1 MARGSAPLDGS
12 VLPPSRIVSERQ
24 AGLLRRFMPESA
36 TGREIVSLGEG
47 CPAPRYPGRSVFFL
61 PFAMAGLVPPF
72 SSFFVDVLE
81 FYDLQM
87 AHLTPN
93 AVMTLAIF
101 AHLCE
106 MFIGVR
112 PSLRL
117 FRWFF
122 TVQPVSPPSVVG
134 GCYFQPRGPVL
145 NRYIPCVLRKK
156 WDDWKSDWFYTP
168 LADESRLRLPSQPP
182 AQASNWRAPVDLG
195 DGYDAVLDRLA
206 GLRSQGLTGAMVF
219 GDYLRR
225 RIAPLQRRA
234 RGAWEY
240 TGSEDCMRTH
250 QGVRWDWAPKDF
262 KIVVQRVLNLSSVEA
277 SLVPQGV
284 LPLCSD
290 PDRASILTIM
300 QAVGAS
306 EERAPRGHDGAVGS
320 RRGERSTPRGGR
332 ASGPRDGGPGSGHP
346 ADARGKRKQE
356 GTPPSSP
363 PRGGGAARASS
374 RRPEGA
380 TPTSQPEGER
390 KKKRPRKMRGT
401 EPSRGN
407 LISPPRWSFNRP
419 PRSEIPSRPSRHSKS
434 GQSESED
441 PASTEARR
449 RESDR
454 REAADRL
461 REAEE
466 AAREAAL
473 ARQTEEAVWEEAGL
487 RQAEAT
493 TSSEATRETDRQEAA
508 DRLRE
513 AEEAVQV
520 AVQARL
526 AEEAAREEV
535 RLHQAEAATTSE
547 AACDEAAGASLGPN
561 SSGDAQD
568 KLGPGDIP
576 ESGTS
581 IGGPSR
587 AASSPRRLFPTP
599 SAAPLSAEPLL
610 RALAV
615 ANTTVLDGLS
625 AQVEA
630 LQAERAELDAAW
642 VRVEEGR
649 RSVEAM
655 VEVGRKAHR
664 RHVSEL
670 EARRKV
676 LEEIAKEV
684 EEERG
689 AALIATTVM
698 NEAQD
703 SLRLQYGSWEAELE
717 KKLDAAQGVL
727 DAAAARE
734 RRAAETEVASRRRDE
749 ALEARAMAL
758 EKRACA
764 VERDLADREAAVAIR
779 EVTLAVHEA
788 ACAEEESALRLRE
801 DALTERERALEEAE
815 AAAQRLADSLSLREA
830 SQEEQARRNLE
841 DARAE
846 RTALNQRAAELE
858 AREKELD
865 ARARIGGAA
874 AGESDL
880 TARLATAEHT
890 IADLQGALDSS
901 AGEVEALR
909 LAGEVGPGM
918 LRDAVSRLDR
928 AGRQVGLW
936 GGQTAKYA
944 ATQGGLA
951 QRLSEIAGTLQRL
964 PEELERTIKSSS
976 RDLARGAVELVLAS
990 YQARDPD
997 FSPWTAL
1004 DEFPPG
1010 TEDGARAQVR
1020 DAADHIVHSFEGS
1033 APRLAFALNSDGE
1046 DDTAEWA
1053 IVATRPA
1060 IRDVCAAV
1068 LLCLGLNKGSCPG
1081 PSPQMARVGASAWR
1095 DPHVETGQ
1103 AGSVVTEGYG

>member
-24 AGLLRRFMPESA
+24 AGLPRRFMPESA

-72 SSFFVDVLE
+72 SSFFMDVLE

-168 LADESRLRLPSQPP
+168 LADEARLRLPSQPP

-250 QGVRWDWAPKDF
+250 RGVKWDWVPEDF
-262 KIVVQRVLNLSSVEA
+262 KVMIQRVLNLSSAEA
-277 SLVPQGV
+277 SLIPQGV

-290 PDRASILTIM
+290 PDRANILSIIM
-300 QAVGAS
+300 AAGPQRNELLRAMTVRAGATR
-306 EERAPRGHDGAVGS
+306 EINLPQEGVVLP
-320 RRGERSTPRGGR
+320 
-332 ASGPRDGGPGSGHP
+332 GPVMG
-346 ADARGKRKQE
+346 ARGAAALPTPEGRGSKRVL
-356 GTPPSSP
+356 PPHLL
-363 PRGGGAARASS
+363 
-374 RRPEGA
+374 PEGA
-380 TPTSQPEGER
+380 GRRVSAAGARRGPRRRRSPRGSGRRNGSARWGGQNHPGETSFPLQGGRLTDPLAGSSHAHC
-390 KKKRPRKMRGT
+390 GCIHSSNT
-401 EPSRGN
+401 SFH
-407 LISPPRWSFNRP
+407 SPILFVFWLFFCF
-419 PRSEIPSRPSRHSKS
+419 SEIPSRPSCQFKS
-434 GQSESED
+434 GQSEAEN
-441 PASTEARR
+441 AATTEARR

-466 AAREAAL
+466 AA
-473 ARQTEEAVWEEAGL
+473 
-487 RQAEAT
+487 
-493 TSSEATRETDRQEAA
+493 
-508 DRLRE
+508 
-513 AEEAVQV
+513 QV
-520 AVQARL
+520 AVRTRQ
-526 AEEAAREEV
+526 AEEAAREEA
-535 RLHQAEAATTSE
+535 RLRQAEAATTSE
-547 AACDEAAGASLGPN
+547 AARDEAAGASLGPTP
-561 SSGDAQD
+561 SGDAQD
-568 KLGPGDIP
+568 KPGPGDIP

-587 AASSPRRLFPTP
+587 ATSSPRRLSPTP

-610 RALAV
+610 QALAV

-625 AQVEA
+625 AQMEA
-630 LQAERAELDAAW
+630 LQAERVELDAAW
-642 VRVEEGR
+642 ARVEEGR

-670 EARRKV
+670 EARRKM
-676 LEEIAKEV
+676 LGEIAREV

-703 SLRLQYGSWEAELE
+703 DLRLQYGSWEAELG
-717 KKLDAAQGVL
+717 KKLDAARGVL

-734 RRAAETEVASRRRDE
+734 RRAAETE
-749 ALEARAMAL
+749 
-758 EKRACA
+758 RACV

-801 DALTERERALEEAE
+801 DTLTERERALEEAE
-815 AAAQRLADSLSLREA
+815 AAAQRLAESASLREA
-830 SQEEQARRNLE
+830 AQEEQARRNLE
-841 DARAE
+841 SARAE
-846 RTALNQRAAELE
+846 RAALNQRAAELE
-858 AREKELD
+858 AQARKLD
-865 ARARIGGAA
+865 ARARSGGAA
-874 AGESDL
+874 TGDSDL
-880 TARLATAEHT
+880 AARLAAAEHT

-901 AGEVEALR
+901 TGEVEALR
-909 LAGEVGPGM
+909 LAGEIGPSM

-928 AGRQVGLW
+928 AGRQASLW
-936 GGQTAKYA
+936 GGRTVKYA
-944 ATQGGLA
+944 ANQGGLA
-951 QRLSEIAGTLQRL
+951 QRLSEMAGTLQRL
-964 PEELERTIKSSS
+964 PEELEGTIKSSS

-1033 APRLAFALNSDGE
+1033 APRLAFALNSDEEG
-1046 DDTAEWA
+1046 DDGGVGDSGDEAGD
-1053 IVATRPA
+1053 P
-1060 IRDVCAAV
+1060 
-1068 LLCLGLNKGSCPG
+1068 
-1081 PSPQMARVGASAWR
+1081 GAS
-1095 DPHVETGQ
+1095 E
-1103 AGSVVTEGYG
+1103 

>member
-24 AGLLRRFMPESA
+24 AELPRRFMPESA

-72 SSFFVDVLE
+72 SSFFMDVLE

-145 NRYIPCVLRKK
+145 NHYIPCVLRKK

-168 LADESRLRLPSQPP
+168 LADEARLRLPSQPP

-250 QGVRWDWAPKDF
+250 QGVRWDWAPEDF

-277 SLVPQGV
+277 SLISQGV

-300 QAVGAS
+300 QAVRAS
-306 EERAPRGHDGAVGS
+306 EERAPRGHDGAGGS
-320 RRGERSTPRGGR
+320 RRGERSTPGGGR
-332 ASGPRDGGPGSGHP
+332 ASGPRDGGPGSGRP

-356 GTPPSSP
+356 GTPPPSP

-380 TPTSQPEGER
+380 TPTSQPEGSGR
-390 KKKRPRKMRGT
+390 RNGPA
-401 EPSRGN
+401 
-407 LISPPRWSFNRP
+407 RWG
-419 PRSEIPSRPSRHSKS
+419 
-434 GQSESED
+434 GQNHPGETLFPLQGGRLTD
-441 PASTEARR
+441 PLAAE
-449 RESDR
+449 
-454 REAADRL
+454 EAAQVAVRA
-461 REAEE
+461 RQAEE
-466 AAREAAL
+466 AAREE
-473 ARQTEEAVWEEAGL
+473 ARL

-513 AEEAVQV
+513 AEEAAQV
-520 AVQARL
+520 AVRARQ
-526 AEEAAREEV
+526 AEEAAREEA
-535 RLHQAEAATTSE
+535 RLRQAEATTSSEATRETDRQEAADCLREAEEAAQVAVRARQAEEAAREEARLRQAEATTTSE
-547 AACDEAAGASLGPN
+547 AARDEAAGASLGPTH
-561 SSGDAQD
+561 SCDAQD
-568 KLGPGDIP
+568 KPGPGDIP

-587 AASSPRRLFPTP
+587 AASSSRRLFPTP
-599 SAAPLSAEPLL
+599 SVAPLSAEPLL
-610 RALAV
+610 QALAV

-625 AQVEA
+625 AQMEA
-630 LQAERAELDAAW
+630 LQAERVELDAAW
-642 VRVEEGR
+642 ARVKEGR

-676 LEEIAKEV
+676 LGEIAKEV

-703 SLRLQYGSWEAELE
+703 TLRLQYGSWEAELG
-717 KKLDAAQGVL
+717 KKLDAARGVL
-727 DAAAARE
+727 DAATARE
-734 RRAAETEVASRRRDE
+734 RRAAETEAASRRREE

-758 EKRACA
+758 EERAGV
-764 VERDLADREAAVAIR
+764 VERDLVDREAAVAIR
-779 EVTLAVHEA
+779 EATLAAHEA

-830 SQEEQARRNLE
+830 VREEQARRNLE
-841 DARAE
+841 GARAE
-846 RTALNQRAAELE
+846 RAALNQRAAELE

-865 ARARIGGAA
+865 ARARSGGAA

-880 TARLATAEHT
+880 TARLAAAEHT

-918 LRDAVSRLDR
+918 LRDAVSRLVR
-928 AGRQVGLW
+928 AGRQAGLW
-936 GGQTAKYA
+936 GGRTVKYA
-944 ATQGGLA
+944 ANQGGLA
-951 QRLSEIAGTLQRL
+951 QRFSEMAGTLQRL
-964 PEELERTIKSSS
+964 PEELEGTIKSSS

-1033 APRLAFALNSDGE
+1033 APRLAFALNSDEEG
-1046 DDTAEWA
+1046 DDGGVGDSGDEAGD
-1053 IVATRPA
+1053 P
-1060 IRDVCAAV
+1060 
-1068 LLCLGLNKGSCPG
+1068 
-1081 PSPQMARVGASAWR
+1081 GAS
-1095 DPHVETGQ
+1095 E
-1103 AGSVVTEGYG
+1103 

>member
-24 AGLLRRFMPESA
+24 AGLPRRFMPESA

-72 SSFFVDVLE
+72 SSFFMDVLE

-168 LADESRLRLPSQPP
+168 LADEARLRLPSQPP

-250 QGVRWDWAPKDF
+250 QGVRWDWAPEDF

-277 SLVPQGV
+277 SLIPQGV

-306 EERAPRGHDGAVGS
+306 EERAPRGHDGAGGS
-320 RRGERSTPRGGR
+320 RRGEQSTPGGGGR
-332 ASGPRDGGPGSGHP
+332 LTDPLTGSSHAHRGRIHSLNASFH
-346 ADARGKRKQE
+346 
-356 GTPPSSP
+356 SSI
-363 PRGGGAARASS
+363 
-374 RRPEGA
+374 
-380 TPTSQPEGER
+380 
-390 KKKRPRKMRGT
+390 
-401 EPSRGN
+401 
-407 LISPPRWSFNRP
+407 LFVFWSFFCF
-419 PRSEIPSRPSRHSKS
+419 SEIPSRPSRHSKS
-434 GQSESED
+434 GQSEAED
-441 PASTEARR
+441 PATTEARR
-449 RESDR
+449 QESDR

-466 AAREAAL
+466 AA
-473 ARQTEEAVWEEAGL
+473 
-487 RQAEAT
+487 
-493 TSSEATRETDRQEAA
+493 
-508 DRLRE
+508 
-513 AEEAVQV
+513 QV
-520 AVQARL
+520 AVRARQAK
-526 AEEAAREEV
+526 EAAREEA
-535 RLHQAEAATTSE
+535 RLRQVEAATTSE
-547 AACDEAAGASLGPN
+547 AARDEAAGASLGPTP
-561 SSGDAQD
+561 SGDAQD
-568 KLGPGDIP
+568 KPGPGDIP

-599 SAAPLSAEPLL
+599 SVAPLSAEPLL
-610 RALAV
+610 QALAV

-642 VRVEEGR
+642 ARVEEGR

-676 LEEIAKEV
+676 LGEIAKEV
-684 EEERG
+684 EEERE
-689 AALIATTVM
+689 AALIATTMM

-703 SLRLQYGSWEAELE
+703 TLRLQYGSWEAELG
-717 KKLDAAQGVL
+717 KKLDAARGVL

-734 RRAAETEVASRRRDE
+734 RRAAETEVASRRREE

-758 EKRACA
+758 EERAGV

-779 EVTLAVHEA
+779 EVTLAAHEA
-788 ACAEEESALRLRE
+788 ACAEEECALRLRE

-815 AAAQRLADSLSLREA
+815 AAAQRLAESASLREA
-830 SQEEQARRNLE
+830 VLEEQARRNLE
-841 DARAE
+841 GARAE
-846 RTALNQRAAELE
+846 KAALNQRAAELE
-858 AREKELD
+858 AQAKELD
-865 ARARIGGAA
+865 ARARSGGAA
-874 AGESDL
+874 TGESDL
-880 TARLATAEHT
+880 ASRLAAAEHT

-918 LRDAVSRLDR
+918 LRDAVSRLDH
-928 AGRQVGLW
+928 AGRQAGLW
-936 GGQTAKYA
+936 GGRTVKYA
-944 ATQGGLA
+944 ANQGGLA
-951 QRLSEIAGTLQRL
+951 QRLSEMAGTLQRL

-1033 APRLAFALNSDGE
+1033 APRLAFALNSDEEG
-1046 DDTAEWA
+1046 DDGGVGDSGDEAGD
-1053 IVATRPA
+1053 P
-1060 IRDVCAAV
+1060 
-1068 LLCLGLNKGSCPG
+1068 
-1081 PSPQMARVGASAWR
+1081 GAS
-1095 DPHVETGQ
+1095 E
-1103 AGSVVTEGYG
+1103 

>member
-24 AGLLRRFMPESA
+24 AGLPRRFMPESA

-72 SSFFVDVLE
+72 SSFFMDVLE

-122 TVQPVSPPSVVG
+122 TVQPVSPPLVVG
-134 GCYFQPRGPVL
+134 GCYFQLRGPVL

-168 LADESRLRLPSQPP
+168 LADEARLRLPSQPL
-182 AQASNWRAPVDLG
+182 AQAYSWRVPVDLG

-206 GLRSQGLTGAMVF
+206 GLRSQGLTGAM
-219 GDYLRR
+219 
-225 RIAPLQRRA
+225 
-234 RGAWEY
+234 
-240 TGSEDCMRTH
+240 
-250 QGVRWDWAPKDF
+250 GVRWDWAPEDF
-262 KIVVQRVLNLSSVEA
+262 KIVVQRVLNLSSVET
-277 SLVPQGV
+277 SLIPQGV

-306 EERAPRGHDGAVGS
+306 EERAPRGHDGAGGS
-320 RRGERSTPRGGR
+320 RRGEQSTPGGGR
-332 ASGPRDGGPGSGHP
+332 ASGPRDGGPGSGRP
-346 ADARGKRKQE
+346 ADTRGKRKQE
-356 GTPPSSP
+356 GTPPPSP

-374 RRPEGA
+374 RRPEVA

-390 KKKRPRKMRGT
+390 KKKRLRKMGGT

-434 GQSESED
+434 GQSKAED
-441 PASTEARR
+441 PATTEARR

-466 AAREAAL
+466 AAQQLVDKAIRLEDKKNRMDNRKRKMIVFQEAQDSSQRQRIKPLQIGESFSAGQEQSQQLGMNGEINSETNASNEDNDEQATQSVSFQQDQSREDNSNGREQRVCFNCYKPGHFVRECPKPKHQQPQVNNIVVTGAN
-473 ARQTEEAVWEEAGL
+473 AVPVASSRVASSSVTAQLPVSKQHEFPGVT
-487 RQAEAT
+487 AT
-493 TSSEATRETDRQEAA
+493 TF
-508 DRLRE
+508 
-513 AEEAVQV
+513 
-520 AVQARL
+520 
-526 AEEAAREEV
+526 EAAR
-535 RLHQAEAATTSE
+535 
-547 AACDEAAGASLGPN
+547 DEAAGASLGPTP
-561 SSGDAQD
+561 SGDAQD
-568 KLGPGDIP
+568 KPGPGDIP

-599 SAAPLSAEPLL
+599 SVAPLSAEPLL
-610 RALAV
+610 QALAV

-642 VRVEEGR
+642 ARVEEGR

-676 LEEIAKEV
+676 LGEIAKEV

-703 SLRLQYGSWEAELE
+703 TLRLQYRSWEAELG
-717 KKLDAAQGVL
+717 KKLDAARMVL

-734 RRAAETEVASRRRDE
+734 RRAAETEVASRRREE

-758 EKRACA
+758 EERACA

-830 SQEEQARRNLE
+830 AQEEQARRNLE
-841 DARAE
+841 SARAE
-846 RTALNQRAAELE
+846 RAALNQR
-858 AREKELD
+858 
-865 ARARIGGAA
+865 
-874 AGESDL
+874 
-880 TARLATAEHT
+880 
-890 IADLQGALDSS
+890 
-901 AGEVEALR
+901 
-909 LAGEVGPGM
+909 
-918 LRDAVSRLDR
+918 
-928 AGRQVGLW
+928 GR
-936 GGQTAKYA
+936 
-944 ATQGGLA
+944 
-951 QRLSEIAGTLQRL
+951 
-964 PEELERTIKSSS
+964 
-976 RDLARGAVELVLAS
+976 
-990 YQARDPD
+990 
-997 FSPWTAL
+997 
-1004 DEFPPG
+1004 
-1010 TEDGARAQVR
+1010 
-1020 DAADHIVHSFEGS
+1020 
-1033 APRLAFALNSDGE
+1033 
-1046 DDTAEWA
+1046 
-1053 IVATRPA
+1053 
-1060 IRDVCAAV
+1060 
-1068 LLCLGLNKGSCPG
+1068 
-1081 PSPQMARVGASAWR
+1081 
-1095 DPHVETGQ
+1095 
-1103 AGSVVTEGYG
+1103 

>member
-72 SSFFVDVLE
+72 SSFFMDVLE

-156 WDDWKSDWFYTP
+156 WDDWKSDC
-168 LADESRLRLPSQPP
+168 QPP

-250 QGVRWDWAPKDF
+250 QGVRWDWAPEDF

-277 SLVPQGV
+277 SLIPQGV

-306 EERAPRGHDGAVGS
+306 EERAPRGHDGVGGS
-320 RRGERSTPRGGR
+320 RRGERSIPGGGR

-390 KKKRPRKMRGT
+390 KKKRPRKMGGI

-434 GQSESED
+434 GQSEAED
-441 PASTEARR
+441 PATTEARR

-473 ARQTEEAVWEEAGL
+473 ARQTEEAVREEAGL

-520 AVQARL
+520 AVQARQ
-526 AEEAAREEV
+526 AEETAREEA
-535 RLHQAEAATTSE
+535 RLRQAEAATTSE

-561 SSGDAQD
+561 PSGDAQD

-599 SAAPLSAEPLL
+599 SVAPLSAEPLL
-610 RALAV
+610 QALAV

-758 EKRACA
+758 EERACA
-764 VERDLADREAAVAIR
+764 VEGNLADREAAVAIR

-801 DALTERERALEEAE
+801 DALTER
-815 AAAQRLADSLSLREA
+815 DLSLREA
-830 SQEEQARRNLE
+830 SQQEQARRNLE
-841 DARAE
+841 DACAE
-846 RTALNQRAAELE
+846 RAALNQRAAELE

-865 ARARIGGAA
+865 ARAQIGGAA

-880 TARLATAEHT
+880 TARLAAAEHT

-936 GGQTAKYA
+936 GGRTAKYA
-944 ATQGGLA
+944 ANQGGLA

-976 RDLARGAVELVLAS
+976 RDLTRGAVELVLAS

-1004 DEFPPG
+1004 DEFPPE

-1046 DDTAEWA
+1046 DDDGGVGNSGDEAGD
-1053 IVATRPA
+1053 P
-1060 IRDVCAAV
+1060 
-1068 LLCLGLNKGSCPG
+1068 
-1081 PSPQMARVGASAWR
+1081 GAS
-1095 DPHVETGQ
+1095 E
-1103 AGSVVTEGYG
+1103 

>member
-1 MARGSAPLDGS
+1 MARGSALLDGS

-24 AGLLRRFMPESA
+24 AGLPRRFMPESA
-36 TGREIVSLGEG
+36 TGREIVTLGEG
-47 CPAPRYPGRSVFFL
+47 RPAPDYPGRSVFFL

-72 SSFFVDVLE
+72 SSFFMDVLE

-122 TVQPVSPPSVVG
+122 TVQSVSPPSVVG

-145 NRYIPCVLRKK
+145 NRYIPCALRKK

-168 LADESRLRLPSQPP
+168 LADEVRLRLPSQPP
-182 AQASNWRAPVDLG
+182 AQASSWRAPVDLG

-206 GLRSQGLTGAMVF
+206 GLRSQGLTGAMVY

-240 TGSEDCMRTH
+240 TGSEDFMRTH
-250 QGVRWDWAPKDF
+250 QGVRWDWAPEDF
-262 KIVVQRVLNLSSVEA
+262 KILVQRVLNLNSVEA
-277 SLVPQGV
+277 ALIPQGI

-300 QAVGAS
+300 MAVGAS
-306 EERAPRGHDGAVGS
+306 EERAPKGHDGTGGS
-320 RRGERSTPRGGR
+320 RRGEQSIPRGGR
-332 ASGPRDGGPGSGHP
+332 ASGSRDRGPGSSRP
-346 ADARGKRKQE
+346 ADARGKRKQG
-356 GTPPSSP
+356 GTPPPSP
-363 PRGGGAARASS
+363 PRGGGAARANS

-380 TPTSQPEGER
+380 APTSQPEGER
-390 KKKRPRKMRGT
+390 KKKWPRKMGET

-407 LISPPRWSFNRP
+407 LISPPKWSFNRT

-434 GQSESED
+434 GQSEAED
-441 PASTEARR
+441 PAAAEARR

-466 AAREAAL
+466 AAQEAAR
-473 ARQTEEAVWEEAGL
+473 ARQAEEIAREEAARARQAEEAVWEEAARA
-487 RQAEAT
+487 RQDEM
-493 TSSEATRETDRQEAA
+493 
-508 DRLRE
+508 
-513 AEEAVQV
+513 
-520 AVQARL
+520 L
-526 AEEAAREEV
+526 A
-535 RLHQAEAATTSE
+535 TSE
-547 AACDEAAGASLGPN
+547 AARDEAAGASLGPTP
-561 SSGDAQD
+561 SGDAQATTSGAAGDEAAGASLGPTPSGDAQD
-568 KLGPGDIP
+568 QPGPGDIP

-581 IGGPSR
+581 IGGPSHV
-587 AASSPRRLFPTP
+587 ASSPRRLFPTP
-599 SAAPLSAEPLL
+599 SIAPLNTEPLL
-610 RALAV
+610 QALAA
-615 ANTTVLDGLS
+615 ANTTMLDGLS

-642 VRVEEGR
+642 ARVEEGR

-670 EARRKV
+670 ETRKKV
-676 LEEIAKEV
+676 LAEIAKEV
-684 EEERG
+684 EEERE

-703 SLRLQYGSWEAELE
+703 TLRLQYGSWEAELG
-717 KKLDAAQGVL
+717 KKPDAAQGVL

-734 RRAAETEVASRRRDE
+734 QRAAETEAASRQREE

-758 EKRACA
+758 EERACV
-764 VERDLADREAAVAIR
+764 VERDLADREATVTIR
-779 EVTLAVHEA
+779 EATLAAHEA
-788 ACAEEESALRLRE
+788 ACAEEEL
-801 DALTERERALEEAE
+801 
-815 AAAQRLADSLSLREA
+815 
-830 SQEEQARRNLE
+830 EEQARRDLE
-841 DARAE
+841 GARAE
-846 RTALNQRAAELE
+846 RAALNQWAAELE
-858 AREKELD
+858 ARAKELD
-865 ARARIGGAA
+865 ARARSGGAA
-874 AGESDL
+874 AGESDVA
-880 TARLATAEHT
+880 ARLAAAEHT

-918 LRDAVSRLDR
+918 LWDAVSRLDC

-936 GGQTAKYA
+936 RGRTVKYA
-944 ATQGGLA
+944 DNQGGLA
-951 QRLSEIAGTLQRL
+951 QRLSKMAGALQRL
-964 PEELERTIKSSS
+964 PEELEKTIKSSS
-976 RDLARGAVELVLAS
+976 RDLAQGAVELVLAS
-990 YQARDPD
+990 YQARDPN
-997 FSPWTAL
+997 FSPWMAL

-1010 TEDGARAQVR
+1010 TEVR
-1020 DAADHIVHSFEGS
+1020 DAADHIVDSFEGS
-1033 APRLAFALNSDGE
+1033 APRLAFAPNSDEEGNAGGA
-1046 DDTAEWA
+1046 DDS
-1053 IVATRPA
+1053 
-1060 IRDVCAAV
+1060 DVEA
-1068 LLCLGLNKGSCPG
+1068 GG
-1081 PSPQMARVGASAWR
+1081 PGAS
-1095 DPHVETGQ
+1095 D
-1103 AGSVVTEGYG
+1103 

>member
-1 MARGSAPLDGS
+1 MARGSALLDGS
-12 VLPPSRIVSERQ
+12 VLPPSRIVT
-24 AGLLRRFMPESA
+24 A
-36 TGREIVSLGEG
+36 
-47 CPAPRYPGRSVFFL
+47 
-61 PFAMAGLVPPF
+61 
-72 SSFFVDVLE
+72 
-81 FYDLQM
+81 
-87 AHLTPN
+87 
-93 AVMTLAIF
+93 
-101 AHLCE
+101 
-106 MFIGVR
+106 
-112 PSLRL
+112 
-117 FRWFF
+117 
-122 TVQPVSPPSVVG
+122 
-134 GCYFQPRGPVL
+134 GPVL

-168 LADESRLRLPSQPP
+168 LADEARLRLPSQPP
-182 AQASNWRAPVDLG
+182 AQASSWRAPVDLG

-206 GLRSQGLTGAMVF
+206 GLRSLGLIGAMVY

-225 RIAPLQRRA
+225 RIAPLQRRV

-240 TGSEDCMRTH
+240 TGSEDYMRTH
-250 QGVRWDWAPKDF
+250 QGVRWDWAPEDF

-277 SLVPQGV
+277 SLIPQGV

-306 EERAPRGHDGAVGS
+306 EERAPRGHDGAGGS
-320 RRGERSTPRGGR
+320 RRGERSTPGGGR
-332 ASGPRDGGPGSGHP
+332 ASGPRDGGPGSGRP

-356 GTPPSSP
+356 GTPPPSP
-363 PRGGGAARASS
+363 PRGGGAARTSS

-390 KKKRPRKMRGT
+390 KKKRLRKMGGT

-419 PRSEIPSRPSRHSKS
+419 PRSEISSRPSCHSKS
-434 GQSESED
+434 GQSEAED
-441 PASTEARR
+441 PATTEARR

-466 AAREAAL
+466 AA
-473 ARQTEEAVWEEAGL
+473 
-487 RQAEAT
+487 
-493 TSSEATRETDRQEAA
+493 
-508 DRLRE
+508 
-513 AEEAVQV
+513 QV
-520 AVQARL
+520 AVRARQ
-526 AEEAAREEV
+526 AEEAAREEA
-535 RLHQAEAATTSE
+535 RLRQAEAATTSE
-547 AACDEAAGASLGPN
+547 AARDEAAGASLGPIP
-561 SSGDAQD
+561 SGDAQD
-568 KLGPGDIP
+568 KPGLGDIP
-576 ESGTS
+576 ESGTF

-599 SAAPLSAEPLL
+599 SVAPLSAEPLL
-610 RALAV
+610 QALAV

-625 AQVEA
+625 AQVET

-642 VRVEEGR
+642 ARVEEGR

-664 RHVSEL
+664 RHVSKL

-676 LEEIAKEV
+676 LGEIAKEV

-703 SLRLQYGSWEAELE
+703 TLRLQYGSWEAELG
-717 KKLDAAQGVL
+717 KKLDTARGVL
-727 DAAAARE
+727 DAAAAQE
-734 RRAAETEVASRRRDE
+734 RRAAETEAASRRREE

-758 EKRACA
+758 EERAGV

-779 EVTLAVHEA
+779 EVTLAAHEA
-788 ACAEEESALRLRE
+788 ACAEEECALRLRE
-801 DALTERERALEEAE
+801 DALTDRERALEEAE
-815 AAAQRLADSLSLREA
+815 ATAQRLAESASLREA
-830 SQEEQARRNLE
+830 VLEEQARRNLE
-841 DARAE
+841 GARAE
-846 RTALNQRAAELE
+846 KAALNQRAAELE
-858 AREKELD
+858 AQAKELD
-865 ARARIGGAA
+865 ARARSGGAA
-874 AGESDL
+874 TGESDL
-880 TARLATAEHT
+880 AARLAAAEHT

-918 LRDAVSRLDR
+918 LRDAVSRLDH
-928 AGRQVGLW
+928 AGRQAGLW
-936 GGQTAKYA
+936 GGRTVKYA
-944 ATQGGLA
+944 ANQGGLA
-951 QRLSEIAGTLQRL
+951 QRLSEMVGTLQRL

-1033 APRLAFALNSDGE
+1033 APRLAFALNSDEEG
-1046 DDTAEWA
+1046 DDGGVGDSGDEAGD
-1053 IVATRPA
+1053 P
-1060 IRDVCAAV
+1060 
-1068 LLCLGLNKGSCPG
+1068 GGS
-1081 PSPQMARVGASAWR
+1081 
-1095 DPHVETGQ
+1095 E
-1103 AGSVVTEGYG
+1103 

>member
-1 MARGSAPLDGS
+1 MARGSALLDGS

-24 AGLLRRFMPESA
+24 AGLSRRFMPESA
-36 TGREIVSLGEG
+36 TGREIVTLGEG
-47 CPAPRYPGRSVFFL
+47 RPAPDYPGRSVFFL

-72 SSFFVDVLE
+72 SSFFMDVLE

-122 TVQPVSPPSVVG
+122 TVQSVSPPSVVG

-145 NRYIPCVLRKK
+145 NRYIPCALRKK

-168 LADESRLRLPSQPP
+168 LADEARLRLPSQPP
-182 AQASNWRAPVDLG
+182 AQASSWRAPVDLG

-206 GLRSQGLTGAMVF
+206 GLRSQGLTGAMVY

-240 TGSEDCMRTH
+240 TGSEDFTRTH
-250 QGVRWDWAPKDF
+250 QGVRWDWAPEDF
-262 KIVVQRVLNLSSVEA
+262 KILVQRVLNLNSVEA
-277 SLVPQGV
+277 ALIPQGI

-300 QAVGAS
+300 MAVGAS
-306 EERAPRGHDGAVGS
+306 EERAPKGHDGAGGS
-320 RRGERSTPRGGR
+320 RRGEQSTPRGGR
-332 ASGPRDGGPGSGHP
+332 ASGPATG
-346 ADARGKRKQE
+346 ARGAAALP
-356 GTPPSSP
+356 TPGG
-363 PRGGGAARASS
+363 RGS
-374 RRPEGA
+374 REEHLPHLLPEGA
-380 TPTSQPEGER
+380 GRRVLVTGAR
-390 KKKRPRKMRGT
+390 RGPRQHRSPRGST
-401 EPSRGN
+401 R
-407 LISPPRWSFNRP
+407 
-419 PRSEIPSRPSRHSKS
+419 RSGPIPSRLSRHSKS
-434 GQSESED
+434 GQSEAED
-441 PASTEARR
+441 PAAAEALR

-466 AAREAAL
+466 AAQEAAR
-473 ARQTEEAVWEEAGL
+473 ARQAEETAWEEAAWA
-487 RQAEAT
+487 RQAG
-493 TSSEATRETDRQEAA
+493 
-508 DRLRE
+508 
-513 AEEAVQV
+513 
-520 AVQARL
+520 
-526 AEEAAREEV
+526 EAAREEAGF
-535 RLHQAEAATTSE
+535 RQDEAMATSE
-547 AACDEAAGASLGPN
+547 AARDEAAGASLGPTP
-561 SSGDAQD
+561 SGDTQATTSGAAGDEAAGASLGPTPSGDAQD
-568 KLGPGDIP
+568 QPGPGDIP

-587 AASSPRRLFPTP
+587 VASSPRRLFPTP
-599 SAAPLSAEPLL
+599 SIALLNAEPLL
-610 RALAV
+610 QALAA

-625 AQVEA
+625 AQVEV

-642 VRVEEGR
+642 ARVEEGR

-670 EARRKV
+670 ETRKKV
-676 LEEIAKEV
+676 LAEIAKEV

-703 SLRLQYGSWEAELE
+703 TLRLQYGSWEAELG

-734 RRAAETEVASRRRDE
+734 QRAAETEAASRRREE

-758 EKRACA
+758 EERACV
-764 VERDLADREAAVAIR
+764 VERDLADREAAVTIR
-779 EVTLAVHEA
+779 EATLAAHEA
-788 ACAEEESALRLRE
+788 ACAEEEFTLRLRE
-801 DALTERERALEEAE
+801 DALTERERALEGAE
-815 AAAQRLADSLSLREA
+815 AAAQQLAVNLSLREA
-830 SQEEQARRNLE
+830 AQEEQARRNLE
-841 DARAE
+841 GARAE
-846 RTALNQRAAELE
+846 RAVLNQRAAELE
-858 AREKELD
+858 ARAKELD
-865 ARARIGGAA
+865 ARARSGGAA
-874 AGESDL
+874 TGESDL
-880 TARLATAEHT
+880 AARLAAAERT

-918 LRDAVSRLDR
+918 LWDAVSRLDC

-936 GGQTAKYA
+936 RGRTVKYA
-944 ATQGGLA
+944 ANQGGLA
-951 QRLSEIAGTLQRL
+951 QRLSKMAGALQRL
-964 PEELERTIKSSS
+964 PEELEKTIKSSS
-976 RDLARGAVELVLAS
+976 RDLAQGAVELVLAS
-990 YQARDPD
+990 YQARDPN
-997 FSPWTAL
+997 FSPWMAL

-1010 TEDGARAQVR
+1010 TEDRARAQVR
-1020 DAADHIVHSFEGS
+1020 DAADHIVDSFEGS
-1033 APRLAFALNSDGE
+1033 APRLAFAPNSDEEGNAGGA
-1046 DDTAEWA
+1046 DDS
-1053 IVATRPA
+1053 
-1060 IRDVCAAV
+1060 DVEA
-1068 LLCLGLNKGSCPG
+1068 GDP
-1081 PSPQMARVGASAWR
+1081 GAS
-1095 DPHVETGQ
+1095 D
-1103 AGSVVTEGYG
+1103 

>member
-24 AGLLRRFMPESA
+24 AGLPRRFMQESA
-36 TGREIVSLGEG
+36 TGREIVMLGEG
-47 CPAPRYPGRSVFFL
+47 RPAPRYPGRSVFFL

-72 SSFFVDVLE
+72 SSFFMDVLE

-112 PSLRL
+112 LSLRL

-122 TVQPVSPPSVVG
+122 TVQPVSPSSVVG

-168 LADESRLRLPSQPP
+168 LADEARLRLPSQPP

-206 GLRSQGLTGAMVF
+206 GLRSEGLTGAMVY

-250 QGVRWDWAPKDF
+250 QGVKWDWAPEDF

-277 SLVPQGV
+277 SLIPQGV

-306 EERAPRGHDGAVGS
+306 EERAPRGHDGAGGS
-320 RRGERSTPRGGR
+320 RRGEQSTPGGGR
-332 ASGPRDGGPGSGHP
+332 ASGPRDGGPGSSRP
-346 ADARGKRKQE
+346 ADARGKKKQE
-356 GTPPSSP
+356 GTPPPSP
-363 PRGGGAARASS
+363 PQGGGAARASS

-380 TPTSQPEGER
+380 TPTSQPEGEQ
-390 KKKRPRKMRGT
+390 KKKRLRKMGGT

-434 GQSESED
+434 GQSEAED
-441 PASTEARR
+441 PATAEARR

-454 REAADRL
+454 REATDRL

-466 AAREAAL
+466 AAREAAR
-473 ARQTEEAVWEEAGL
+473 ARQAEEAAREEAGL

-493 TSSEATRETDRQEAA
+493 TSSEVTRETDRQEAA

-513 AEEAVQV
+513 AEEAAQM
-520 AVQARL
+520 AVRARQ
-526 AEEAAREEV
+526 AEEAAREEA
-535 RLHQAEAATTSE
+535 RLRQAEATTTSE
-547 AACDEAAGASLGPN
+547 AARDEAAGASLGPTP
-561 SSGDAQD
+561 SCDAQD
-568 KLGPGDIP
+568 KPGPGDIP

-599 SAAPLSAEPLL
+599 SVAPLSAEPLL
-610 RALAV
+610 QALAV

-642 VRVEEGR
+642 ARVEEGR

-664 RHVSEL
+664 RHASEL

-676 LEEIAKEV
+676 LAEIAREV

-703 SLRLQYGSWEAELE
+703 TLRLQYGSREAELG
-717 KKLDAAQGVL
+717 KKLDAARGVL

-734 RRAAETEVASRRRDE
+734 QRAAETEVASRRREE

-758 EKRACA
+758 EERACV
-764 VERDLADREAAVAIR
+764 VERDLADREAAVSIR
-779 EVTLAVHEA
+779 EATLAAHEA
-788 ACAEEESALRLRE
+788 VCAEEESALRLRE

-830 SQEEQARRNLE
+830 AREEQARRNLE
-841 DARAE
+841 GASAE
-846 RTALNQRAAELE
+846 RAALNQRAAELE
-858 AREKELD
+858 AQAKELD
-865 ARARIGGAA
+865 ARARSGGAA

-880 TARLATAEHT
+880 ATRLAAAEHT
-890 IADLQGALDSS
+890 IADQQGALDSS

-909 LAGEVGPGM
+909 LAGE
-918 LRDAVSRLDR
+918 A
-928 AGRQVGLW
+928 GLW
-936 GGQTAKYA
+936 GGRTAKYA
-944 ATQGGLA
+944 ANQGGLA
-951 QRLSEIAGTLQRL
+951 QRLSEMAGTLQRL

-1033 APRLAFALNSDGE
+1033 APRLAFALNSDEE
-1046 DDTAEWA
+1046 DDDGG
-1053 IVATRPA
+1053 V
-1060 IRDVCAAV
+1060 
-1068 LLCLGLNKGSCPG
+1068 GGSGDEAGDP
-1081 PSPQMARVGASAWR
+1081 GAS
-1095 DPHVETGQ
+1095 D
-1103 AGSVVTEGYG
+1103 

>member
-1 MARGSAPLDGS
+1 MARGSALLDGS
-12 VLPPSRIVSERQ
+12 VLPPSSIVSERQ
-24 AGLLRRFMPESA
+24 AGLPRRFMPESA
-36 TGREIVSLGEG
+36 TGREIVTLGEG
-47 CPAPRYPGRSVFFL
+47 RPAPCYPGRSVFFL

-72 SSFFVDVLE
+72 SSFFMDVLE

-168 LADESRLRLPSQPP
+168 LADEARLRLPSQPP
-182 AQASNWRAPVDLG
+182 AQASSWRAPVDLG

-206 GLRSQGLTGAMVF
+206 GLRSQGLTGAMVY
-219 GDYLRR
+219 GDYHRR

-240 TGSEDCMRTH
+240 TGSEDYMRTH
-250 QGVRWDWAPKDF
+250 QGVRWDWAPEDF

-277 SLVPQGV
+277 SLIPQGV

-306 EERAPRGHDGAVGS
+306 EERAPRGHDGAGGS
-320 RRGERSTPRGGR
+320 RRGEQSTPGGGH
-332 ASGPRDGGPGSGHP
+332 ASGPRDGGPGSSRP

-356 GTPPSSP
+356 GTSPPSP
-363 PRGGGAARASS
+363 PRGGGAAR
-374 RRPEGA
+374 
-380 TPTSQPEGER
+380 
-390 KKKRPRKMRGT
+390 
-401 EPSRGN
+401 
-407 LISPPRWSFNRP
+407 SFFCF
-419 PRSEIPSRPSRHSKS
+419 SEIPSRPSRHSKS
-434 GQSESED
+434 SQSEAED
-441 PASTEARR
+441 PAAAEARR

-466 AAREAAL
+466 AAREAAR
-473 ARQTEEAVWEEAGL
+473 ARQAEEAAREEAGL

-513 AEEAVQV
+513 AEEAAEV
-520 AVQARL
+520 AVRACQ
-526 AEEAAREEV
+526 AEEAAREEA
-535 RLHQAEAATTSE
+535 RLRQAEATTTSE
-547 AACDEAAGASLGPN
+547 AARDEAAGASLGPTP
-561 SSGDAQD
+561 SGDAQD
-568 KLGPGDIP
+568 KPGPGDVP

-599 SAAPLSAEPLL
+599 SVAPLSAEPLL
-610 RALAV
+610 QALAV

-642 VRVEEGR
+642 ARVEEGR

-670 EARRKV
+670 EAHRKV
-676 LEEIAKEV
+676 LGEIAKEV

-703 SLRLQYGSWEAELE
+703 TLRLQYGSWEAELG
-717 KKLDAAQGVL
+717 KKLDAARGVL

-734 RRAAETEVASRRRDE
+734 RRAAETE
-749 ALEARAMAL
+749 
-758 EKRACA
+758 
-764 VERDLADREAAVAIR
+764 RDLADREAAVSIR
-779 EVTLAVHEA
+779 EATLAAHEA

-830 SQEEQARRNLE
+830 AREEQARRNLE
-841 DARAE
+841 GVRAE

-858 AREKELD
+858 AQAKELD
-865 ARARIGGAA
+865 ARARSGGAA
-874 AGESDL
+874 ASESDL
-880 TARLATAEHT
+880 AARLAAAELT

-928 AGRQVGLW
+928 AGRQAGLW
-936 GGQTAKYA
+936 GGRTAKYA
-944 ATQGGLA
+944 ANQGGLA
-951 QRLSEIAGTLQRL
+951 QRLSEMAGTLQRL
-964 PEELERTIKSSS
+964 PEELERMIKSSS
-976 RDLARGAVELVLAS
+976 RDLARGAMELVLAS

-997 FSPWTAL
+997 FSPWAAL

-1010 TEDGARAQVR
+1010 TEDGARA
-1020 DAADHIVHSFEGS
+1020 
-1033 APRLAFALNSDGE
+1033 
-1046 DDTAEWA
+1046 
-1053 IVATRPA
+1053 
-1060 IRDVCAAV
+1060 
-1068 LLCLGLNKGSCPG
+1068 
-1081 PSPQMARVGASAWR
+1081 
-1095 DPHVETGQ
+1095 
-1103 AGSVVTEGYG
+1103 

>member
-1 MARGSAPLDGS
+1 MARGSALLDGS

-24 AGLLRRFMPESA
+24 AGLPRRFMPESA
-36 TGREIVSLGEG
+36 AGREIVTLGEG
-47 CPAPRYPGRSVFFL
+47 RPAPDYPGRSVFFL

-72 SSFFVDVLE
+72 SSFFMDVLE

-122 TVQPVSPPSVVG
+122 TVQSVSPPSVVG
-134 GCYFQPRGPVL
+134 GCYFQPRGPAL
-145 NRYIPCVLRKK
+145 NRYIPCALRKK
-156 WDDWKSDWFYTP
+156 WDDWKSDWFYTA
-168 LADESRLRLPSQPP
+168 LADEARLRLPSQPP
-182 AQASNWRAPVDLG
+182 AQASSWRAPVDLG

-206 GLRSQGLTGAMVF
+206 GLRSQGLTGAMVY

-240 TGSEDCMRTH
+240 TGSEDYMRTH
-250 QGVRWDWAPKDF
+250 QGVRWDWAPEDF
-262 KIVVQRVLNLSSVEA
+262 KILVQRVLNLNSVEA
-277 SLVPQGV
+277 ALIPQGI

-300 QAVGAS
+300 MGVGAS
-306 EERAPRGHDGAVGS
+306 EERAPKGHDGAGGS
-320 RRGERSTPRGGR
+320 RRGEQSTPRGGR
-332 ASGPRDGGPGSGHP
+332 ASGSRVRGPGSSRP
-346 ADARGKRKQE
+346 ADARGKRKQG
-356 GTPPSSP
+356 GTPPPSP

-374 RRPEGA
+374 KRPEGA
-380 TPTSQPEGER
+380 APASQLEGER
-390 KKKRPRKMRGT
+390 KKKRPRKMEET

-407 LISPPRWSFNRP
+407 LISPPKWSFNRP
-419 PRSEIPSRPSRHSKS
+419 PRSEIPSRPSHHSKS
-434 GQSESED
+434 GQPEAED
-441 PASTEARR
+441 PAAAEARR
-449 RESDR
+449 READR

-466 AAREAAL
+466 AAQEAAR
-473 ARQTEEAVWEEAGL
+473 A
-487 RQAEAT
+487 RQAEETA
-493 TSSEATRETDRQEAA
+493 REEAA
-508 DRLRE
+508 R
-513 AEEAVQV
+513 ACQ
-520 AVQARL
+520 
-526 AEEAAREEV
+526 AEEAAREEAA
-535 RLHQAEAATTSE
+535 RAHHAEEAAREEAGFRQDEAMATSE
-547 AACDEAAGASLGPN
+547 AARDEAAGASLGPTP
-561 SSGDAQD
+561 SGDAQATTSGAAGD
-568 KLGPGDIP
+568 VAAGTSLGPTPSGDAQAQPGPEDIP
-576 ESGTS
+576 ASGTS

-599 SAAPLSAEPLL
+599 SAALLSAEPLL
-610 RALAV
+610 QALAA

-630 LQAERAELDAAW
+630 LQAERAELDTAW
-642 VRVEEGR
+642 ARVEEGR

-670 EARRKV
+670 ETRKKV
-676 LEEIAKEV
+676 LAEIAKEV

-703 SLRLQYGSWEAELE
+703 TLRLQYGSWEAELG

-734 RRAAETEVASRRRDE
+734 QRAAETEAVSRRRQE
-749 ALEARAMAL
+749 TLEARAMAL
-758 EKRACA
+758 EERACV
-764 VERDLADREAAVAIR
+764 VERDLADREAAVTIR
-779 EVTLAVHEA
+779 EATLAAHEA
-788 ACAEEESALRLRE
+788 ACAEEELALRLRE
-801 DALTERERALEEAE
+801 DALTERERALEGAE
-815 AAAQRLADSLSLREA
+815 AAAQQLADSLSLREA
-830 SQEEQARRNLE
+830 AQEEQARRNLE
-841 DARAE
+841 GARAE
-846 RTALNQRAAELE
+846 RAALNQRAAELE
-858 AREKELD
+858 ARAKELD
-865 ARARIGGAA
+865 ARARSGGAA

-880 TARLATAEHT
+880 AARLADAEHT
-890 IADLQGALDSS
+890 IAGLQSALDSS

-918 LRDAVSRLDR
+918 LWDAVSRLDR

-936 GGQTAKYA
+936 RGQTAKYA
-944 ATQGGLA
+944 DNQGGLA
-951 QRLSEIAGTLQRL
+951 QHLSKMAGALQRL
-964 PEELERTIKSSS
+964 PEELEKTIKSSS
-976 RDLARGAVELVLAS
+976 RDLAQGAVELVLAS
-990 YQARDPD
+990 YQARDPN
-997 FSPWTAL
+997 FSPWMAL

-1010 TEDGARAQVR
+1010 TEDRARAQVR
-1020 DAADHIVHSFEGS
+1020 DAADYIVDSFEGS
-1033 APRLAFALNSDGE
+1033 APRLAFAPNSDEEGNAGGA
-1046 DDTAEWA
+1046 DDS
-1053 IVATRPA
+1053 
-1060 IRDVCAAV
+1060 DVEA
-1068 LLCLGLNKGSCPG
+1068 GDP
-1081 PSPQMARVGASAWR
+1081 GAS
-1095 DPHVETGQ
+1095 E
-1103 AGSVVTEGYG
+1103 